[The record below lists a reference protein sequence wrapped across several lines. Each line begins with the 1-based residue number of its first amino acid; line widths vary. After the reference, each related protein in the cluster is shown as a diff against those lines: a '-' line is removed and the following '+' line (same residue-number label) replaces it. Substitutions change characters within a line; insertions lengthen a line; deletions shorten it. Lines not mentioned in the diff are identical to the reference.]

1 MAWVLLI
8 IGGLMEVG
16 WAAAMPATR
25 GFTRLWP
32 TVLFLVM
39 LAGSMLLLERAQKDI
54 PLGTAYS
61 AWVGIGAVGA
71 VIAGLVLYDD
81 PATPARLLFLVL
93 LVVSIVGLK
102 VAGG

>member
-8 IGGLMEVG
+8 LGGLMEAG
-16 WAAAMPATR
+16 WATAMPATR

-32 TVLFLVM
+32 TVLFLVL
-39 LAGSMLLLERAQKDI
+39 LAGSMLLLDRAQRDI

-71 VIAGLVLYDD
+71 VIAGIALYDD
-81 PATPARLLFLVL
+81 AVTPARMFFVVL
-93 LVVSIVGLK
+93 LIVSIVGLK
-102 VAGG
+102 VAG